1 MTELLQELEVK
12 LSKIEEANRKA
23 KALSELLLNNY
34 YEDQLCNTLKAYG
47 YDRAGTISDII
58 NDYIIIADSNT
69 AQAVD
74 IKNSLWA
81 ENKKEATAKAITSTQ
96 KD

>member
-34 YEDQLCNTLKAYG
+34 FEDQLCNTMKAYG
-47 YDRAGTISDII
+47 YDRIGLLSEII